1 MSANHEGG
9 LGSSC
14 FLNEECGTLL
24 SCAGGGGGI
33 GGKEGWLIWI
43 NVRALI
49 IIVTEGTCSLPG
61 WVIGCFAGAGLL
73 LLMFLLCFCYC
84 CCALG
89 RKGRKLTRVASESE
103 LVIL

>member
-1 MSANHEGG
+1 MSAITGGG

-14 FLNEECGTLL
+14 FLSEECGTLL
-24 SCAGGGGGI
+24 SCAGGGGI
-33 GGKEGWLIWI
+33 GGKERWLIYI
-43 NVRALI
+43 KVTALL

-61 WVIGCFAGAGLL
+61 WVVGCFVGGGLL
-73 LLMFLLCFCYC
+73 LLLLLLCFCYC

>member
-1 MSANHEGG
+1 MSDITGGG

-14 FLNEECGTLL
+14 FLSEECGTLL
-24 SCAGGGGGI
+24 SCAGGGGI
-33 GGKEGWLIWI
+33 GGKERWLIYI
-43 NVRALI
+43 KVTALL

-61 WVIGCFAGAGLL
+61 WVVGCFVGAGLL